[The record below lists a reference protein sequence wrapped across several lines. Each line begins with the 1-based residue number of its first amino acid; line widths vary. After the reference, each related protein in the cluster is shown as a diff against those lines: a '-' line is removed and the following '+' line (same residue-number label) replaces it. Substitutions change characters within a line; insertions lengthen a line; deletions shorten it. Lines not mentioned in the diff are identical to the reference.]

1 MEYLPAV
8 LCLMKRVV
16 ISLAAVLLYLSSS
29 SLAPAQTK
37 RALVIGIGEQK
48 DPAWQKINGDKDVP
62 YVLELLNNAGY
73 GQVITLINDEA
84 TKDGIVSAFQ
94 KLAQSCQKDDMVYVH
109 FSGHGQQMSDV
120 DGDETDDGLDECWI
134 PYDAYRRPCDED
146 RGEKHLIDDE
156 VNMLLTNVRDKI
168 GSRGKMLVVVDA
180 CHSGDATRGDSET
193 VRGVQDVFE
202 SENQVR
208 LVNPYEERW
217 ITLSA
222 CASDQV
228 NAEMKKPAVGK
239 LTYAIYVNVNKGKAL
254 NNDEF
259 YSSLRVFMKLNS
271 ASRPQRPEMTGE
283 TGKYGI
289 ADFLF

>member
-1 MEYLPAV
+1 
-8 LCLMKRVV
+8 MKRVV

-48 DPAWQKINGDKDVP
+48 DPTWQKINGDKDVP

-94 KLAQSCQKDDMVYVH
+94 KLAQSCQKDDIVYVH

-146 RGEKHLIDDE
+146 RGEKHLIDDA
-156 VNMLLTNVRDKI
+156 VNSLLNNVRDKI

-193 VRGVQDVFE
+193 VRGVQDVFKSE
-202 SENQVR
+202 SQAR

-271 ASRPQRPEMTGE
+271 ARRPQRPEMTGE

>member
-1 MEYLPAV
+1 
-8 LCLMKRVV
+8 
-16 ISLAAVLLYLSSS
+16 
-29 SLAPAQTK
+29 
-37 RALVIGIGEQK
+37 
-48 DPAWQKINGDKDVP
+48 
-62 YVLELLNNAGY
+62 
-73 GQVITLINDEA
+73 
-84 TKDGIVSAFQ
+84 
-94 KLAQSCQKDDMVYVH
+94 
-109 FSGHGQQMSDV
+109 
-120 DGDETDDGLDECWI
+120 
-134 PYDAYRRPCDED
+134 
-146 RGEKHLIDDE
+146 
-156 VNMLLTNVRDKI
+156 MLLTNVRDKI

>member
-1 MEYLPAV
+1 
-8 LCLMKRVV
+8 MKRVV

-48 DPAWQKINGDKDVP
+48 DPTWQKINGDKDVP

-94 KLAQSCQKDDMVYVH
+94 KLAQSCQKDDIVYVH

-156 VNMLLTNVRDKI
+156 VNSLLNNVRDKI

-193 VRGVQDVFE
+193 VRGVQDVFKSE
-202 SENQVR
+202 SQAR